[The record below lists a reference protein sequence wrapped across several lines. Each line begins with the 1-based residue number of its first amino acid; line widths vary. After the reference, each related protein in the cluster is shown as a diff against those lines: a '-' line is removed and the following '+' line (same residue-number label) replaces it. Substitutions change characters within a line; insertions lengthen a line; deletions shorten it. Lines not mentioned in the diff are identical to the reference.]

1 MKNETDN
8 AVSLAVCCI
17 DSCITGSSSA
27 ETGSLQDNLVPQDE
41 DAKQVGEV
49 DLKYNEYPQHHYKLD
64 TWVDTEGDWMLW
76 NWADGA
82 GKQIYIALME
92 IINSIWNVNVL
103 LANFT
108 MKIVQEGFELDFVS
122 NVTEQLGAAI
132 QNIAG
137 FGPGG
142 FMQKGLWPLL
152 VTFVIGIVG
161 AWATY
166 VGMIK
171 RESSRTWGGLISSI
185 VIFVFSLGF
194 FSNAPTILKGVN
206 DWSSDLQSNILAV
219 SASVVNPGSSYTKEE
234 GIATIRNQMFDLM
247 VKKPYMLM
255 QYGTTEVDES
265 RVKTV
270 LSIEYR
276 CQNCNEVFSASF
288 ESVASH
294 QHYTQRFRLFIYEQV
309 LGTTIQ
315 DISRK
320 YQIAYSTVERIF
332 YSVADEKARDHQAAI
347 EEKQANQEITLSLD
361 EVAVRK
367 GHKYETVLYDANL
380 GAVMGMH
387 QHRDFHSTLELLTL
401 KVFHPEQVKNVVVD
415 MWDPFH
421 IPQPFFSLSG

>member
-309 LGTTIQ
+309 LRTTIQ

-332 YSVADEKARDHQAAI
+332 YSVADEKARDH
-347 EEKQANQEITLSLD
+347 
-361 EVAVRK
+361 
-367 GHKYETVLYDANL
+367 
-380 GAVMGMH
+380 
-387 QHRDFHSTLELLTL
+387 
-401 KVFHPEQVKNVVVD
+401 
-415 MWDPFH
+415 
-421 IPQPFFSLSG
+421 

>member
-1 MKNETDN
+1 M
-8 AVSLAVCCI
+8 
-17 DSCITGSSSA
+17 
-27 ETGSLQDNLVPQDE
+27 LVTQ
-41 DAKQVGEV
+41 QTLGGF
-49 DLKYNEYPQHHYKLD
+49 H
-64 TWVDTEGDWMLW
+64 MF
-76 NWADGA
+76 
-82 GKQIYIALME
+82 
-92 IINSIWNVNVL
+92 SVL
-103 LANFT
+103 LELPEFEVVN
-108 MKIVQEGFELDFVS
+108 QEIFPSHYFVHVEKKAEEERCTYCGFHS
-122 NVTEQLGAAI
+122 
-132 QNIAG
+132 
-137 FGPGG
+137 
-142 FMQKGLWPLL
+142 
-152 VTFVIGIVG
+152 
-161 AWATY
+161 
-166 VGMIK
+166 
-171 RESSRTWGGLISSI
+171 
-185 VIFVFSLGF
+185 
-194 FSNAPTILKGVN
+194 
-206 DWSSDLQSNILAV
+206 
-219 SASVVNPGSSYTKEE
+219 SVVHDKRTRKV
-234 GIATIRNQMFDLM
+234 RDLPILN
-247 VKKPYMLM
+247 KPLYLKL
-255 QYGTTEVDES
+255 YVN
-265 RVKTV
+265 R
-270 LSIEYR
+270 YR

-421 IPQPFFSLSG
+421 KAIRTAFPNAQIIVDKYHVVQKVTQALDQVRKKIPGLKKARFHLLKSYENVKEKHRERLDELLDTHESLAYGYYLKELFRDFYKSKDFETADHLLKEWLQLAWSSPFPSFHDVAKTIENWRNQILQYFKTPYTNGRTEGTNHKIKNIKRRAYGYRNLHRFRIRVFLECTGQTYEKQVF